1 MNYPLVIN
9 LIGKVLVILSA
20 FMILPLLISISYRGN
35 DMASFLIS
43 VIITSLTGIILH
55 QSTKKQAQEELRHR
69 EGFAIVT
76 FSWLAISFFGALPYL
91 FSGTF
96 STLTDAFFESISG
109 FTTTGASVL
118 TDIEVQP
125 KGILFWRSLTQWIG
139 GMGIIVFS
147 LAILPFLGT
156 GGMQL
161 FKAEVPEITV
171 DKLRPRIIDTA
182 KALWII
188 YTALTLTAFV
198 FLLFGK
204 MTVFDACCH
213 ALTTL
218 ATGGFST
225 KNASIGHYNS
235 PYIDTVITIFMI
247 LAGINY
253 SLYYLALQRRY
264 MRFISN
270 SEFQFYI
277 LTIALSIVMITL
289 TLYSLGD
296 FTFAQSLDDAAFQVA
311 SIITTTGYATANYE
325 NWPFFAQAILLMLM
339 LFGGMIGS
347 TAGGMK
353 QVRVLLMLKQ
363 GLREICQQIHPRAII
378 TIKLDNKN
386 VSSEIRGSIWGFLF
400 LFVSVCVT
408 ATLAMT
414 ALGLDLITSATT
426 IISALSNVGPALGEA
441 GPAENYSKIP
451 ALGKWILSLCMLI
464 GRLEVYTVIV
474 LFTPHFWKS

>member
-1 MNYPLVIN
+1 MNYFLVIN
-9 LIGKVLVILSA
+9 LIGKVLVILSV
-20 FMILPLLISISYRGN
+20 FMMLPLLVSLLYKGT
-35 DMASFLIS
+35 DTTSFFVS
-43 VIITSLTGIILH
+43 VIITFLTGIILH
-55 QSTKKQAQEELRHR
+55 LTNKKQEQEELRHR

-76 FSWLAISFFGALPYL
+76 LSWLAISFFGAIPYL
-91 FSGTF
+91 LSGTF

-118 TDIEVQP
+118 TDIEVLP
-125 KGILFWRSLTQWIG
+125 KGVLFWRSLTQWIG

-188 YTALTLTAFV
+188 YTVLTLTALV
-198 FLLFGK
+198 FLLLGG
-204 MTVFDACCH
+204 MTFFDACCH

-235 PYIDTVITIFMI
+235 PYIDTVVTIFMI

-253 SLYYLALQRRY
+253 SLYYLTLQRRY

-270 SEFQFYI
+270 CEFQFYI
-277 LTIALSIVMITL
+277 FTVAISISMITL
-289 TLYSLGD
+289 TLYSFGN

-311 SIITTTGYATANYE
+311 SIITTTGFATANYE
-325 NWPFFAQAILLMLM
+325 NWPFFAQAILLVLM

-353 QVRVLLMLKQ
+353 QVRILLMLKQ
-363 GLREICQQIHPRAII
+363 GLREIYQQIHPRAII

-386 VSSEIRGSIWGFLF
+386 VSSEVRGSIWGFLF
-400 LFVSVCVT
+400 LFVAVCIL
-408 ATLAMT
+408 ATLVMT

-426 IISALSNVGPALGEA
+426 VISAISNVGPALGDA
-441 GPAENYSKIP
+441 GPAENYSRIP
-451 ALGKWILSLCMLI
+451 TLGKWVLSLCMLI
-464 GRLEVYTVIV
+464 GRLEVYTVII
-474 LFTPHFWKS
+474 LFMPHFWKS